1 MLHGKRILA
10 AANECPLTGVGR
22 RYAHLLLPVQM
33 ALRFLPLRLMT
44 LAGAEQPFYH
54 VLVDNRDRP
63 GDESTYVAEE
73 NIRVL
78 PCVVRMHPIVL
89 TFLSTAAPAAAG

>member
-1 MLHGKRILA
+1 MSVDCSRAQVRACTNGF
-10 AANECPLTGVGR
+10 
-22 RYAHLLLPVQM
+22 
-33 ALRFLPLRLMT
+33 ALLPLRLMT